1 MKTKNTII
9 LALVAMFCVAC
20 NDDFLERPPLD
31 KITNANFWQ
40 SEAHMVAAVNN
51 YSRVMVGKDILNY
64 FEIAGD
70 SAPWAVTTAW
80 RTIGGGN
87 YSTDIPQIN
96 NVWVKC
102 YNTIGQC
109 NFFMNNYRRA
119 VTVSDDVRERY
130 AAETIFY
137 RAYSYWMLTSLF
149 GDVPYITTEL
159 NVDSPDVYRSRDK
172 RADII
177 ESITADLEGI
187 YEKLPAFIAPA
198 SKEFGRISQGAAL
211 ALLSRIYLYNER
223 WDDAADAAE
232 RAMSLGYELYSTGNP
247 DADYTNLFNFTGRAS
262 RKADNKETIL
272 AFVYNYD
279 LGENARTAHNL
290 SRELWIPNG
299 YSRFVPTKSM
309 IEAYLTD
316 RGQIWNY
323 SAITSYEQV
332 FEHRDPRMAQSI
344 MVPGTAW
351 TAGPDGNPNNSNN
364 ALFTYPKFDNDNKG
378 CMTYTGYY
386 VRKYVEPAKTAQVSQ
401 DDNDIIIFRYAEVL
415 LNYAEAKE
423 RAGKLTQADLDRSIN
438 LLRDRVGM
446 VHMEL
451 GNLPAGSDIRT
462 EIRRERRVELFLE
475 GHRYLD
481 IIRWKEGW
489 RLGEDLLGVNRN
501 WLDLGKLSPTLDL
514 NQLKWKDI
522 DGGKYLILE
531 SGRNFQEKHY
541 LFSLPFEQM
550 QRNPNLLP
558 NNPGW

>member
-1 MKTKNTII
+1 MKTKYII
-9 LALVAMFCVAC
+9 TLALTATLSVAC

-31 KITNANFWQ
+31 QITNANFWQ
-40 SEAHMVAAVNN
+40 SEAHIEAAVNN
-51 YSRVMVGKDILNY
+51 YSRVMIGKDLMNY

-96 NVWVKC
+96 NIWVRC

-109 NFFMNNYRRA
+109 NFFMNNYQRA
-119 VTVSDDVRERY
+119 VTVSPDVRERY

-159 NVDSPDVYRSRDK
+159 DVSSPDVYRGRDK
-172 RADII
+172 RVDII
-177 ESITADLEGI
+177 ESITRDLEAS
-187 YEKLPAFIAPA
+187 YTKLPAFIASA
-198 SKEFGRISQGAAL
+198 SKQFGRISQGAAL

-223 WDDAADAAE
+223 WDEAADAAQ

-247 DADYTNLFNFTGRAS
+247 DVDYCNLFNFKGRAS
-262 RKADNKETIL
+262 RVAANKETIL

-309 IEAYLTD
+309 IESYLTKD
-316 RGQIWNY
+316 GKVWDY
-323 SAITSYEQV
+323 STVTSYEQV
-332 FEHRDPRMAQSI
+332 FENRDPRMAQSI
-344 MVPGTAW
+344 VVPGTAW
-351 TAGPDGNPNNSNN
+351 TAGPDGNPANSDNT
-364 ALFTYPKFDNDNKG
+364 LFTYPKFDNDNKG

-386 VRKYVEPAKTAQVSQ
+386 IRKYVEPSKTGQVTQ
-401 DDNDIIIFRYAEVL
+401 DDNDIVIFRYAEVL
-415 LNYAEAKE
+415 LNYAEARE
-423 RAGKLTQADLDRSIN
+423 RAGKLTQADLDKSIN

-446 VHMEL
+446 AHLEL
-451 GNLPAGSDIRT
+451 GRIPVGSDIRT
-462 EIRRERRVELFLE
+462 EIRRERRVELFFE
-475 GHRYLD
+475 GQRYFD
-481 IIRWKEGW
+481 IIRWREGW
-489 RLGEDLLGVNRN
+489 RLAEDLLGVNRN
-501 WLDLGKLSPTLDL
+501 WLDPTKLSPTIDL
-514 NQLKWKDI
+514 NQLKWKDV

-531 SGRNFQEKHY
+531 SGRNFQDKHY